1 MIDRDKLPYI
11 KNILSLHNDSVD
23 LSMAYNIITSL
34 KDKNTL
40 HFLKQVSDN
49 LNSLYEFKT
58 VGINLLEGEK
68 EGNLYQF
75 YTNLLKITNRELDIE
90 YLSNVLLA
98 GRRFKDR
105 ETDILDSFSPNQMAS
120 KTELINAVDDLNILD
135 KDSTVVIWGCW
146 YGSVLI
152 PYLNKKVKKIVGI
165 DLDKKALRIA
175 KNTLFE
181 NYDNVEF
188 IEGDVF
194 AKYKNVYMDTN
205 LFINTSCEHMPP
217 MKEWP
222 WFGAGALEGDID
234 NTTFRTPKLSNNC
247 YFAFQSNNMF
257 GIEGHI
263 NCVNSIKEFED
274 QLPERAEVLYREEIE
289 DTRGTRYM
297 LVGKFKTL

>member
-11 KNILSLHNDSVD
+11 KNILSLHNDHVD
-23 LSMAYNIITSL
+23 LTMAYNIITSL
-34 KDKNTL
+34 KDKNTY

-58 VGINLLEGEK
+58 IGLNLLEGEK

-75 YTNLLKITNRELDIE
+75 YTNLLKITNRELDID

-105 ETDILDSFSPNQMAS
+105 EADILDSFSPNQLAS
-120 KTELINAVDDLNILD
+120 KTELLNAVDN
-135 KDSTVVIWGCW
+135 VVPLETTDEITIFGSW
-146 YGSVLI
+146 YGSVLV
-152 PYLNKKVKKIVGI
+152 PKLQNKVARINCI
-165 DLDKKALRIA
+165 DLDKKSLRIA
-175 KNTLFE
+175 KNTLFQNLE
-181 NYDNVEF
+181 NIEY

-194 AKYKNVYMDTN
+194 KKDLKRYQYTK
-205 LFINTSCEHMPP
+205 LFINTSCEHMPA

-222 WFGAGALEGDID
+222 YWNGLNHEF
-234 NTTFRTPKLSNNC
+234 

-263 NCVNSIKEFED
+263 NCVNNIEEFED
-274 QLPERAEVLYREEIE
+274 QLPERAEVLYKEEIE

-297 LVGKFKTL
+297 LVGKFKPI